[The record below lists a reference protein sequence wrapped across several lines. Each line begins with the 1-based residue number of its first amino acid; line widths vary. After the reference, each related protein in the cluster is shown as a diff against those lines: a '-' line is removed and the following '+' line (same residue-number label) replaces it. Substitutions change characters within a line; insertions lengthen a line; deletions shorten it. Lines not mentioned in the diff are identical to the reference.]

1 MGSSRSAPSPPTAPS
16 SPLLSALRL
25 SAEQLSPRRPQT
37 TQAPLGRA
45 APGGLRGLGSRLV
58 LSHLVLNPAEKTA
71 VSGRGG
77 CAGGR
82 NRAEPQ
88 KGTPTGYTPQVWQK
102 LGLRP
107 PDTRPSAAAAFPTT
121 SPPLPNLSIA
131 FTLAMEGQKCGSWSL
146 LSGGW
151 R

>member
-16 SPLLSALRL
+16 PRCSRPYGSLRSSSAL
-25 SAEQLSPRRPQT
+25 AGRRPHKRLLDVRRREGCEDLVADLSSATSCSTLQRK
-37 TQAPLGRA
+37 LLYR
-45 APGGLRGLGSRLV
+45 GG
-58 LSHLVLNPAEKTA
+58 
-71 VSGRGG
+71 GG